1 MPETEEPNETP
12 SSGTPLFA
20 ANEKIAKINV
30 ADEIK
35 NSFLDYSMSV
45 IISRALPDVRDGL
58 KPSQRRILFAM
69 NDLGVMPNRKHIK
82 CAKIV
87 GETMG
92 NYHPHGDQAIYPTLV
107 RMAQGWAM
115 REVLI
120 DKQGNFGSLAG
131 LPPAAM
137 RYTEARLSALAAE
150 MLDDIDRD
158 TVDFIPTYDQNRT
171 EPVVLP
177 SRIPNLIVN
186 GSSGIAVGM
195 ATSIPPHNLAEA
207 CSAVILLI
215 DKPECTFDEIL
226 EVMEGPDF
234 PTGGIICGRSGIR
247 NGYVGGR
254 STITLRARTHFETEK
269 NADVI
274 VVTEIPYMETRD
286 RVREK
291 LEQLVRDDK
300 IDGISRIVDLTDRNT
315 PDWQVRLHV
324 VLKRDADRDVVL
336 NQLFEFS
343 PLQSTVSIILLAL
356 VGNRPQLLGIKQLLQ
371 EFLRHRVDVL
381 RRRTEFLLS
390 EARKRKHT
398 VEGLLIAQI
407 NIDQVIDT
415 IRRSPSRAE
424 ARVRLQ
430 ALLVP
435 GELIARALGDVGYKV
450 FQEERGV
457 AAQYSLSATQA
468 EAIVSMQLGSLAGLE
483 RDKLGDEF
491 RQLLDDILEY
501 LRLLSD
507 EANLLALVRKE
518 MEELKAKYGDKRR
531 TAITDEELGVV
542 TREELIAEE

>member
-1 MPETEEPNETP
+1 MRTSYLTY
-12 SSGTPLFA
+12 A
-20 ANEKIAKINV
+20 
-30 ADEIK
+30 
-35 NSFLDYSMSV
+35 MSV
-45 IISRALPDVRDGL
+45 IVSRALPDARDGL
-58 KPSQRRILFAM
+58 KPSQRRILVAM
-69 NDLGVMPNRKHIK
+69 NDLNLGPAAGRVK
-82 CAKIV
+82 CAKIS
-87 GETMG
+87 GDTSG
-92 NYHPHGDQAIYPTLV
+92 NYHPHGESSVYPTLV
-107 RMAQGWAM
+107 RMAQPWVM

-137 RYTEARLSALAAE
+137 RYTEARLSAVAAE

-158 TVDFIPTYDQNRT
+158 TVDFVPTYDTRNS

-186 GSSGIAVGM
+186 GSNGIAVGM

-215 DKPECTFDEIL
+215 DKPECTFDELL

-300 IDGISRIVDLTDRNT
+300 IDGISRIVDLTDRKT
-315 PDWQVRLHV
+315 PDWQVRLHI

-343 PLQSTVSIILLAL
+343 PLQSTVSVILLAL
-356 VGNRPQLLGIKQLLQ
+356 VGHRPQTLSMKQLLQ

-381 RRRTEFLLS
+381 RRRT
-390 EARKRKHT
+390 
-398 VEGLLIAQI
+398 
-407 NIDQVIDT
+407 
-415 IRRSPSRAE
+415 RS
-424 ARVRLQ
+424 
-430 ALLVP
+430 
-435 GELIARALGDVGYKV
+435 
-450 FQEERGV
+450 EERRVGK
-457 AAQYSLSATQA
+457 
-468 EAIVSMQLGSLAGLE
+468 
-483 RDKLGDEF
+483 D
-491 RQLLDDILEY
+491 
-501 LRLLSD
+501 
-507 EANLLALVRKE
+507 
-518 MEELKAKYGDKRR
+518 RR
-531 TAITDEELGVV
+531 
-542 TREELIAEE
+542 RH